1 MAFGTYCFK
10 QLFLHLLI
18 SQTKGNISRRKE
30 KQAMFGVGKKE
41 VSLKPGMDS
50 IKPQVRNSNLVG
62 LSWGRNH
69 QESLSRAM
77 MYLFIVML
85 QKKCHL
91 RMYVNVLK
99 SHKTKKRKYL
109 LSFIAYCLLEC
120 TCKKGQGSQIFI
132 PCYAQCVSTTHN
144 ECSLSVC

>member
-41 VSLKPGMDS
+41 VSLKPGMES
-50 IKPQVRNSNLVG
+50 IKPQVRNSNLIG

-99 SHKTKKRKYL
+99 SHKTKKRKYYYHL
-109 LSFIAYCLLEC
+109 LPIAFWNAHV
-120 TCKKGQGSQIFI
+120 KKDKDPKFLYHVMHSVSQPRII
-132 PCYAQCVSTTHN
+132 
-144 ECSLSVC
+144 SVH